1 MYDVFYEHT
10 PTGLFPHEK
19 QATSINKAARLSKT
33 KFFWYL
39 DGGNDYS
46 QFDFTWQ
53 PDPWE
58 AHYQHIFATQWQRN
72 GGGVFRSKL
81 TPAGDHYQTIFK
93 AHRKEDQANVIFIDH
108 GNADSKIQLEHLHQL
123 GLNVKRVDFF
133 NSYLHV
139 MAQVCSL
146 SIQPYLWFINSV
158 CDYTNFDFSW
168 HPDESQLDMV
178 HAIATTNQKFGDTF
192 YVNTRDFDMKAR
204 ESLYW
209 FDINYTTDQT
219 VSRFECPAVVTKFE
233 CPAIFQNVIYID
245 HGNADSKIQL
255 DHLRQIGLN
264 VNRVDFVNS
273 YLHVMAQ
280 VCSLSIQPYLWFINS
295 VCDYTNFDFGWKPDE
310 SKLDMVH
317 SFATT
322 NQKSGDTFYVNTKAF
337 NFQARESLY
346 WFDINYTT
354 DQTVSRFEC
363 PTVVTRF
370 ECPAIFQHVIY
381 IDHGNAESKTQLDYL
396 RQIGLN
402 VKRVDFVNSY
412 LHVMVQEA
420 SISIQ
425 PNLWFINSICDYANF
440 DFGWKP
446 DDSQLDMVHSFAT
459 TDQKFGDTF
468 YINTKAFNIQA
479 RESESLDWF
488 NISYTSDQIVPRIAC
503 PAIYHIDDT
512 PLEQAVSNVQF
523 DFPYAIFV
531 RDQTDVS
538 NYVPKMWVQ
547 KTWPVEVSIGTGSAT
562 IVSRESLA
570 FFRTESERT
579 VNILTQNAQKPLDIV
594 YIGNGER
601 DEQANWDHLLQNA
614 PKGDQTVYRVS
625 GINGRAA
632 AYKAAAELSQ
642 TEWFF
647 TVFAKLKINPN
658 FNWNWHPGKQQQDKH
673 YIFYSHNPVN
683 GLEYGHQ
690 GLIAYN
696 KRLVLETDDWGLDFT
711 LSRPSEVVPIVS
723 GVAHFNIDPFTTWR
737 TAFREVIKL
746 VYNDHHEPSANNSLR
761 LQTWLTKAQGD
772 FAEFSIK
779 GATDAV
785 EYYDSVDGKYSELLL
800 SFEWDWLKS
809 YYGRDK

>member
-1 MYDVFYEHT
+1 MYDVFYQHT

-19 QATSINKAARLSKT
+19 QASSIDKAAKLSRT

-39 DGGNDYS
+39 DGGNDYG

-58 AHYQHIFATQWQRN
+58 SQYQHIFATQWQRD
-72 GGGVFRSKL
+72 GGGVFRAKS
-81 TPAGDHYQTIFK
+81 TPIGDHYQTIFK
-93 AHRKEDQANVIFIDH
+93 AHRKKSHANVIFIDH
-108 GNADSKIQLEHLHQL
+108 GNAGSNTQLEQLCQL

-139 MAQVCSL
+139 MVQESSI
-146 SIQPYLWFINSV
+146 SIQPNLWFINSI
-158 CDYTNFDFSW
+158 CDYTNFDFGW
-168 HPDESQLDMV
+168 HPDQFQLDMV

-192 YVNTRDFDMKAR
+192 Y
-204 ESLYW
+204 
-209 FDINYTTDQT
+209 
-219 VSRFECPAVVTKFE
+219 
-233 CPAIFQNVIYID
+233 
-245 HGNADSKIQL
+245 
-255 DHLRQIGLN
+255 
-264 VNRVDFVNS
+264 
-273 YLHVMAQ
+273 
-280 VCSLSIQPYLWFINS
+280 
-295 VCDYTNFDFGWKPDE
+295 
-310 SKLDMVH
+310 
-317 SFATT
+317 
-322 NQKSGDTFYVNTKAF
+322 
-337 NFQARESLY
+337 
-346 WFDINYTT
+346 
-354 DQTVSRFEC
+354 
-363 PTVVTRF
+363 
-370 ECPAIFQHVIY
+370 
-381 IDHGNAESKTQLDYL
+381 
-396 RQIGLN
+396 
-402 VKRVDFVNSY
+402 
-412 LHVMVQEA
+412 
-420 SISIQ
+420 
-425 PNLWFINSICDYANF
+425 
-440 DFGWKP
+440 
-446 DDSQLDMVHSFAT
+446 
-459 TDQKFGDTF
+459 
-468 YINTKAFNIQA
+468 INTKAFNIKA
-479 RESESLDWF
+479 REFELLDWF
-488 NISYTSDQIVPRIAC
+488 DINYTEDQIVPRLAC

-523 DFPYAIFV
+523 DFPYAIFIK
-531 RDQTDVS
+531 DQTDVS
-538 NYVPKMWVQ
+538 NYVPKIWVQ
-547 KTWPVEVSIGTGSAT
+547 KTWPVDVSIGTGSAT

-570 FFRTESERT
+570 FFRTESERI

-601 DEQANWDHLLQNA
+601 DEQANWEHLLQNA
-614 PKGDQTVYRVS
+614 PKGNQTVHRVS

-746 VYNDHHEPSANNSLR
+746 VYNNHHEPSADNSLR
-761 LQTWLTKAQGD
+761 LQTWLTKAQGE

-785 EYYDSVDGKYSELLL
+785 EYYNSVDGKYSELLL
-800 SFEWDWLKS
+800 SFEWAWLKS

>member
-19 QATSINKAARLSKT
+19 QATSIDKAARLSKT

-39 DGGNDYS
+39 DGGNAYG

-58 AHYQHIFATQWQRN
+58 SQYQHIFATQWQRD
-72 GGGVFRSKL
+72 GGGVFRSKS
-81 TPAGDHYQTIFK
+81 TPIGDHYQPIFK
-93 AHRKEDQANVIFIDH
+93 AHRKESHANVIFIDH
-108 GNADSKIQLEHLHQL
+108 GNAGSSTQLEQLCQL

-139 MAQVCSL
+139 M
-146 SIQPYLWFINSV
+146 
-158 CDYTNFDFSW
+158 
-168 HPDESQLDMV
+168 
-178 HAIATTNQKFGDTF
+178 
-192 YVNTRDFDMKAR
+192 
-204 ESLYW
+204 
-209 FDINYTTDQT
+209 
-219 VSRFECPAVVTKFE
+219 
-233 CPAIFQNVIYID
+233 
-245 HGNADSKIQL
+245 
-255 DHLRQIGLN
+255 
-264 VNRVDFVNS
+264 
-273 YLHVMAQ
+273 
-280 VCSLSIQPYLWFINS
+280 
-295 VCDYTNFDFGWKPDE
+295 
-310 SKLDMVH
+310 
-317 SFATT
+317 
-322 NQKSGDTFYVNTKAF
+322 
-337 NFQARESLY
+337 
-346 WFDINYTT
+346 
-354 DQTVSRFEC
+354 
-363 PTVVTRF
+363 
-370 ECPAIFQHVIY
+370 
-381 IDHGNAESKTQLDYL
+381 
-396 RQIGLN
+396 
-402 VKRVDFVNSY
+402 
-412 LHVMVQEA
+412 VQES

-425 PNLWFINSICDYANF
+425 PNLWFINSICDYTNF
-440 DFGWKP
+440 NFGWHP
-446 DDSQLDMVHSFAT
+446 DQFQLDVVHAIAT
-459 TDQKFGDTF
+459 TNQKFGDTF
-468 YINTKAFNIQA
+468 YINTKSFNIQA
-479 RESESLDWF
+479 REFELLDWF
-488 NISYTSDQIVPRIAC
+488 DINYTEDQIVPRLAC
-503 PAIYHIDDT
+503 PAIYHIADT
-512 PLEQAVSNVQF
+512 PLEQAVGNVQF
-523 DFPYAIFV
+523 DFPYAIFIK
-531 RDQTDVS
+531 DQTDVS
-538 NYVPKMWVQ
+538 NYVPKIWVQ
-547 KTWPVEVSIGTGSAT
+547 KTWPVDVSIGTGSAT

-614 PKGDQTVYRVS
+614 PKCDQTVYRVS

-632 AYKAAAELSQ
+632 AYKAAAKLSQ

-746 VYNDHHEPSANNSLR
+746 VYNDHHEPSADNSLR

-772 FAEFSIK
+772 FAEFSIN
-779 GATDAV
+779 GAKDAV
-785 EYYDSVDGKYSELLL
+785 EYYDSVDGKYSDLLL

-809 YYGRDK
+809 YYGRGK

>member
-1 MYDVFYEHT
+1 MYDVFYQHT

-19 QATSINKAARLSKT
+19 QASSIDKAAKLSRT

-39 DGGNDYS
+39 DGGNDYG

-58 AHYQHIFATQWQRN
+58 SQYQHIFATQWQRD
-72 GGGVFRSKL
+72 GGGVFRSKS
-81 TPAGDHYQTIFK
+81 TPIGDHYQTIFK

-108 GNADSKIQLEHLHQL
+108 GNAGSSTQLERLCQL

-139 MAQVCSL
+139 M
-146 SIQPYLWFINSV
+146 
-158 CDYTNFDFSW
+158 
-168 HPDESQLDMV
+168 
-178 HAIATTNQKFGDTF
+178 
-192 YVNTRDFDMKAR
+192 
-204 ESLYW
+204 
-209 FDINYTTDQT
+209 
-219 VSRFECPAVVTKFE
+219 
-233 CPAIFQNVIYID
+233 
-245 HGNADSKIQL
+245 
-255 DHLRQIGLN
+255 
-264 VNRVDFVNS
+264 
-273 YLHVMAQ
+273 
-280 VCSLSIQPYLWFINS
+280 
-295 VCDYTNFDFGWKPDE
+295 
-310 SKLDMVH
+310 
-317 SFATT
+317 
-322 NQKSGDTFYVNTKAF
+322 
-337 NFQARESLY
+337 
-346 WFDINYTT
+346 
-354 DQTVSRFEC
+354 
-363 PTVVTRF
+363 
-370 ECPAIFQHVIY
+370 
-381 IDHGNAESKTQLDYL
+381 
-396 RQIGLN
+396 
-402 VKRVDFVNSY
+402 
-412 LHVMVQEA
+412 VQES

-425 PNLWFINSICDYANF
+425 PNLWFINSICDYTNF
-440 DFGWKP
+440 DFGWHP
-446 DDSQLDMVHSFAT
+446 DQFQLDVVHAIAT
-459 TDQKFGDTF
+459 TNQKFGDTF
-468 YINTKAFNIQA
+468 YINTKAFNIKA
-479 RESESLDWF
+479 REFELLDWF
-488 NISYTSDQIVPRIAC
+488 DINYTEDQIVPRLAC
-503 PAIYHIDDT
+503 TAIYHIADT
-512 PLEQAVSNVQF
+512 PLEQAVGNVQF
-523 DFPYAIFV
+523 DFPYAIFIK
-531 RDQTDVS
+531 DQTDVS
-538 NYVPKMWVQ
+538 NYVPKIWVQ
-547 KTWPVEVSIGTGSAT
+547 KTWPVDVSIGTGSAT

-601 DEQANWDHLLQNA
+601 DEQVNWDHLLQNA
-614 PKGDQTVYRVS
+614 PKGDQTVHRVS

-632 AYKAAAELSQ
+632 AYKAAAKLSQ

-746 VYNDHHEPSANNSLR
+746 VYNNHHEPSADNSLR
-761 LQTWLTKAQGD
+761 LQTWLTKAQGE

>member
-1 MYDVFYEHT
+1 MYDVFYQHT

-19 QATSINKAARLSKT
+19 QASSIDKAAKLSRT

-39 DGGNDYS
+39 DGGNDYG

-58 AHYQHIFATQWQRN
+58 SQYQHIFATQWQRD
-72 GGGVFRSKL
+72 GGGVFRSKS
-81 TPAGDHYQTIFK
+81 TPIGDHYQTIFK

-108 GNADSKIQLEHLHQL
+108 GNAGSSTQLERLCQL

-139 MAQVCSL
+139 M
-146 SIQPYLWFINSV
+146 
-158 CDYTNFDFSW
+158 
-168 HPDESQLDMV
+168 
-178 HAIATTNQKFGDTF
+178 
-192 YVNTRDFDMKAR
+192 
-204 ESLYW
+204 
-209 FDINYTTDQT
+209 
-219 VSRFECPAVVTKFE
+219 
-233 CPAIFQNVIYID
+233 
-245 HGNADSKIQL
+245 
-255 DHLRQIGLN
+255 
-264 VNRVDFVNS
+264 
-273 YLHVMAQ
+273 
-280 VCSLSIQPYLWFINS
+280 
-295 VCDYTNFDFGWKPDE
+295 
-310 SKLDMVH
+310 
-317 SFATT
+317 
-322 NQKSGDTFYVNTKAF
+322 
-337 NFQARESLY
+337 
-346 WFDINYTT
+346 
-354 DQTVSRFEC
+354 
-363 PTVVTRF
+363 
-370 ECPAIFQHVIY
+370 
-381 IDHGNAESKTQLDYL
+381 
-396 RQIGLN
+396 
-402 VKRVDFVNSY
+402 
-412 LHVMVQEA
+412 VQES

-425 PNLWFINSICDYANF
+425 PNLWFINSICDYTNF
-440 DFGWKP
+440 DFGWHP
-446 DDSQLDMVHSFAT
+446 DQFQLDVVHAIAT
-459 TDQKFGDTF
+459 TNQKFGDTF
-468 YINTKAFNIQA
+468 YINTNAFNIQA
-479 RESESLDWF
+479 REFELLDWF
-488 NISYTSDQIVPRIAC
+488 DINYTEDQIVPRLAC
-503 PAIYHIDDT
+503 TAIYHIADT
-512 PLEQAVSNVQF
+512 PLEQAVGNVQF
-523 DFPYAIFV
+523 DFPYAIFIK
-531 RDQTDVS
+531 DQTDVS
-538 NYVPKMWVQ
+538 NYVPKIWVQ
-547 KTWPVEVSIGTGSAT
+547 KTWPVDVSIGTGSAT

-601 DEQANWDHLLQNA
+601 DEQVNWDHLLQNA
-614 PKGDQTVYRVS
+614 PKGDQTVHRVS

-746 VYNDHHEPSANNSLR
+746 VYNNHHEPSADNSLR
-761 LQTWLTKAQGD
+761 LQTWLTKAQGE

-785 EYYDSVDGKYSELLL
+785 EYYNSVDGKYSELLL